1 MQQGAL
7 FDSGILGTSFHWWI
21 GQIADDSVWRDNVIC
36 TPFANEGENI
46 GWGKRYK
53 VRILGLHDQGETE
66 MPSNDLP
73 WAQVM
78 LPVTA
83 GGGLANRGQTPSLHQ
98 GNIVFGFFLDGQAM
112 TTPIIMGVVG
122 NNSQNILAPTIGDN
136 RVTNDQPGS
145 LAVSGYATGQRP
157 KNILNGEQ
165 ETAPDSGL
173 KSEHPNINS
182 ESITPPGVT
191 LNKFGLRPDLPLTS
205 EQLADAQAARAKL
218 DVRTDLSFIEKEE
231 LVMKSVAEGIK
242 KRKAESTKP
251 NSLIESPV
259 QKENLDVQQIT
270 AADVK
275 GQVYGDE
282 MVPMP
287 IPDDPVDS
295 AMKSIQIIIDN
306 ITQKIDH
313 YLNAIQNYTDAI
325 SNPTENLNDMICKG
339 SEQIAKYMKVLFD
352 QMMEFVLKQLNVAM
366 SAIVGLLP
374 SNLRNNFGDIKEEI
388 NKQLVKLYNDITADI
403 ADQICQAL
411 IDSLQPEKREEEARF
426 LAENKPG
433 KNEENGEAFKTTPKV
448 SPCYAE
454 SISSTVISKNKKKI
468 DDANK
473 NIMTSVNGYID
484 SISKDL
490 VAVGGVL
497 SEGTSVI
504 TDALGDL
511 SGGFDTATEF
521 ISSDLSSSL
530 DVLPDI
536 GGGLGSALKY
546 KSIIMN
552 VFGELEP
559 KKAINDFYQ
568 LAVGGSGLGS
578 SNLPSI
584 ESLSK
589 SVATSSQERKDQMSD
604 AEPKSDFIT
613 PSTDQSDIDLRK
625 NTKG

>member
-36 TPFANEGENI
+36 VPFANEGENV

-66 MPSNDLP
+66 VSSNELP

-78 LPVTA
+78 FPVTA
-83 GGGLANRGQTPSLHQ
+83 GGGLANRGQTPNLQQ

-112 TTPIIMGVVG
+112 TTPIIMGVLG

-136 RVTNDQPGS
+136 RVTNNQPGS
-145 LAVSGYATGQRP
+145 LAVSGYASGQKP

-165 ETAPDSGL
+165 ETAPDGGL
-173 KSEHPNINS
+173 KSEHPNTKP
-182 ESITPPGVT
+182 ESITPPGVK
-191 LNKFGLRPDLPLTS
+191 LNKFGLRPDKPLTS
-205 EQLADAQAARAKL
+205 EQLADAQEARGKL
-218 DVRTDLSFIEKEE
+218 DKRTDLSFIEREE
-231 LVMKSVAEGIK
+231 LVMQAVANGIK

-251 NSLIESPV
+251 NSPVEASV
-259 QKENLDVQQIT
+259 QKENLDLQQIT
-270 AADVK
+270 AGDVK
-275 GQVYGDE
+275 EQVYAE
-282 MVPMP
+282 EKVPMP

-306 ITQKIDH
+306 ITQKMDH

-339 SEQIAKYMKVLFD
+339 ADQIAKYMKVLFD

-388 NKQLVKLYNDITADI
+388 NKQLVKLYNDITSGI

-411 IDSLQPEKREEEARF
+411 IDSLQPERREEEARS
-426 LAENKPG
+426 LAENKAG
-433 KNEENGEAFKTTPKV
+433 QNVENGEAFETIPKV

-454 SISSTVISKNKKKI
+454 SISSTVISKNKDKI
-468 DDANK
+468 DKANK

-504 TDALGDL
+504 SGALGDL

-530 DVLPDI
+530 DVLPDL

-568 LAVGGSGLGS
+568 LATGGSGVGS

-584 ESLSK
+584 DSVGE
-589 SVATSSQERKDQMSD
+589 SVASSAAARISDMAD
-604 AEPKSDFIT
+604 AEAPLDFIT
-613 PSTDQSDIDLRK
+613 PSKNQQDIDLSK
-625 NTKG
+625 NSKV